1 MSLQFRAITDDEIHA
16 FRATVMAT
24 FGDDADD
31 ADPGGDARFRTL
43 IRPGA
48 AWAAFDGPAL
58 VGTAAT
64 FDLDVGVPG
73 GGSLPIAGL
82 TMVTVRPTHR
92 RRGILRELMALHL
105 ADAAGRGRAVS
116 GLWASEGGI
125 YGRFGYG
132 QAAWSD
138 ALELTHTPDL
148 RFRDPG
154 EADALELVDEAT
166 ARAQLPAI
174 YAAATASRPGALR
187 RTEAW
192 WRERRFLELPWQ
204 RKGASRLR
212 HVVATRAG
220 EPVGYAQY
228 RQRAGSL
235 GGTPSGRVELV
246 ELHAVDLRAETS
258 LWRFALSVDL
268 FPTVSWWGAPVDCP
282 LPWLLTDGRRVGPP
296 APGHVVVAARRRP
309 GRAGGAHLHPGRR
322 AAVRGRRRGS
332 RAHRRRRRGAV
343 RDHPLLPVPGAG
355 PGRARRALPRGDL
368 HLGARPGRAGARRPC
383 GRHARRRPV
392 RVLGRAVVPRG
403 LLGYGA
409 PRRTTGCADRSTLG
423 RGSPTAGCG
432 WRSASASRCAPPR

>member
-148 RFRDPG
+148 RFRDPA

-282 LPWLLTDGRRVGPP
+282 LPWLLTDGRRVGRRRQDTLWLRLDDVP
-296 APGHVVVAARRRP
+296 AALAARTYPRDGELRFAVDGVGHVLTVADGVGRCAATPSSPSLALDRAAL
-309 GRAGGAHLHPGRR
+309 GALYLGGTSASALARAG
-322 AAVRGRRRGS
+322 
-332 RAHRRRRRGAV
+332 
-343 RDHPLLPVPGAG
+343 
-355 PGRARRALPRGDL
+355 
-368 HLGARPGRAGARRPC
+368 
-383 GRHARRRPV
+383 
-392 RVLGRAVVPRG
+392 RVLGDPAAVTLADG
-403 LLGYGA
+403 LFASSAA
-409 PRRTTGCADRSTLG
+409 PWC
-423 RGSPTAGCG
+423 PEVF
-432 WRSASASRCAPPR
+432 